1 MKIDVDRKA
10 ERLLRELI
18 SKNSRDGTMRDIAT
32 EAIENFYLSE
42 KKRRFK

>member
-1 MKIDVDRKA
+1 MKMDVDRKV
-10 ERLLRELI
+10 ERLWPEMI
-18 SKNSRDGTMRDIAT
+18 SKNSRYGTMSDIAT